1 MRFLL
6 EHEAG
11 FDTEGLGFP
20 SINGCHAIGFLTQ
33 LGLFG
38 FHNAG
43 GSGKEKFDE
52 RAGLFS
58 DYVKTLCRGALPKGV
73 HLYGCSFVSD
83 GRRGYTV
90 GRTAEE
96 WEAELLAFAKRLHF
110 SGPISGFDL
119 AKWSSDLTRS
129 AYVEY
134 RCLGKRCFIF
144 AKVWSEAHKATVPNP
159 MGLRHKNI
167 IGSRQPVGVIT
178 AVDTTNLSPIVPEPI
193 RA

>member
-11 FDTEGLGFP
+11 FDTDRLGFP
-20 SINGCHAIGFLTQ
+20 SINGCHAICFLTQ
-33 LGLFG
+33 VGLFG

-52 RAGLFS
+52 RARLFC
-58 DYVKTLCRGALPKGV
+58 DYVKTLSHGALPKGV

-96 WEAELLAFAKRLHF
+96 WKAELLAFAKRLRF
-110 SGPISGFDL
+110 SGPISGYDL
-119 AKWSSDLTRS
+119 AKWSRDQTRS

-134 RCLGKRCFIF
+134 RCLGKRCLIF
-144 AKVWSEAHKATVPNP
+144 AKDWSEDHKEMVPNP

-167 IGSRQPVGVIT
+167 IGRWQPDAVIT
-178 AVDTTNLSPIVPEPI
+178 AVDTTNLSPIVPERI